1 MGSTSKKKGGSALKK
16 RQSGMWKAIS
26 GDWEVLKDKTG
37 FKISSDIKFM
47 FWTNK
52 CGETL
57 LRESFLGFHSI
68 VASKDIWVVN
78 VWDNGSWGPR
88 FARQLH
94 D

>member
-1 MGSTSKKKGGSALKK
+1 
-16 RQSGMWKAIS
+16 MWKAIS
-26 GDWEVLKDKTG
+26 GDWEVLKDRIG

-57 LRESFLGFHSI
+57 LRESFLGLHSI
-68 VASKDIWVVN
+68 VASKDIWVVD